1 MKIEIGES
9 LIYSWL
15 RHKKNCQLVQT
26 NWKPSAEWNKFDI
39 EWAEKTY
46 RDAQK
51 YFDET
56 FQFDLF
62 KKNSGLEQALQQA
75 ELDVIGVQI
84 EGAIVKNIFAVDVAF
99 HEKGLNYGSK
109 EETATR
115 VLKKMIRSALCLVV
129 YFGAKKARNR
139 KQEELVL
146 LLKIFL
152 LNLNE
157 PME

>member
-46 RDAQK
+46 HDAQK

-84 EGAIVKNIFAVDVAF
+84 EGAIVKNIFASIKFFCSFNTFCDYLHSHYMGHF
-99 HEKGLNYGSK
+99 NY
-109 EETATR
+109 
-115 VLKKMIRSALCLVV
+115 
-129 YFGAKKARNR
+129 
-139 KQEELVL
+139 
-146 LLKIFL
+146 
-152 LNLNE
+152 
-157 PME
+157 